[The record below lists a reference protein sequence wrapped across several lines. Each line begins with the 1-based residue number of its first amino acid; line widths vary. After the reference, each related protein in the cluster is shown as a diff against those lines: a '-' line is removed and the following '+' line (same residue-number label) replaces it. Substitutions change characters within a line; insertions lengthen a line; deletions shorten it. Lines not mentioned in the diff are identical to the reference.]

1 MGYKKVSEF
10 EEIFNIKDSDMFL
23 IDRGGQPKAIKAI
36 NMMKYF
42 GSGGGG
48 GAEPSGILSIT
59 ISGNN
64 TVDNNAW
71 FTGSSIAYDTIS
83 GAYGWLYGRD
93 LKEIKISYNGHDYVY
108 WDTTETKPA
117 YFFQFIDD
125 DNAVIIMG
133 GGADS
138 TKFDFYIV
146 AGSDNATVENL
157 PSALKHDDVVGAVY
171 DYETLTT
178 TESDFPMT
186 LEFTNMA
193 VVEPEPTATFNFT
206 LTNDDF
212 GTIEGAGVS
221 AYRKTFSGISDFLN
235 GKDFDELK
243 LQLNDGEELPKGNT
257 GNNAFMIDGGSTDTL
272 KILTVGTDDMSSQG
286 FNLLLYISLAE
297 NASTS
302 FGSMAKDE
310 VILVRYNSSGAPS
323 ALPDN
328 YMPFTV
334 KFNYYGYVEPSP
346 EPEPEPSGNS
356 FSFTVNDSDYV
367 QISELGESTY
377 GYRKTFSGI
386 SDFIKTRA
394 YSKFRAKVNN
404 GELLYQGD
412 DPEKPEGSSNGFMF
426 GPQSYK
432 VYIFMTNVNGTSVY
446 AYIAMETCTSTDSGV
461 GIAMQKDEIIVLSPE
476 DSGTVEIP
484 SELLPLTIELI
495 YVGETDTSFTAMFDQ
510 TNLID
515 TEEIEFPYLIKT
527 CTGLSDFLTNSNL
540 DTLRVKFNGTELSR
554 TDQACFMMLT
564 DYEDIA
570 QIPVFILSIAFNEAN
585 PVYGFSCYISK
596 ENETQIPDLP
606 SLNKDDVIL
615 FDGNAGEISSSLYP
629 ITIEFIRE

>member
-48 GAEPSGILSIT
+48 GAEPSGTLSIT

-71 FTGSSIAYDTIS
+71 FTGSRIAYDTNS

-93 LKEIKISYNGHDYVY
+93 LKEIKITYNGHDYVY

-138 TKFDFYIV
+138 SKFDFYIV

-193 VVEPEPTATFNFT
+193 VVEPEPTATFDFT
-206 LTNDDF
+206 LTDDDF
-212 GTIEGAGVS
+212 GTIEGVGLS
-221 AYRKTFSGISDFLN
+221 AYRKTFSGLSDFFN

-243 LQLNDGEELPKGNT
+243 LQLNDGEELPNADRGGNS
-257 GNNAFMIDGGSTDTL
+257 FSESGSTDTL
-272 KILTVGTDDMSSQG
+272 KALIITTDDMVSQG
-286 FNLLLYISLAE
+286 FNLILYMSLAE

-302 FGSMAKDE
+302 FGSMGKDE
-310 VILVRYNSSGAPS
+310 VILARYNPSGAPS
-323 ALPDN
+323 ALPDS

-367 QISELGESTY
+367 QISELGESAY

-432 VYIFMTNVNGTSVY
+432 VYLFMTNVNGTSVY

-476 DSGTVEIP
+476 GSGTAEIP

-510 TNLID
+510 TNLVD
-515 TEEIEFPYLIKT
+515 TEEIEFPCLIKT

-554 TDQACFMMLT
+554 TDHACLMMLM
-564 DYEDIA
+564 DYEDIV
-570 QIPVFILSIAFNEAN
+570 QIPVFILNITFNEAN
-585 PVYGFSCYISK
+585 PVYGFNCYIPK

>member
-1 MGYKKVSEF
+1 MGYKKVSDF

-48 GAEPSGILSIT
+48 GAEPSGTLSIT

-71 FTGSSIAYDTIS
+71 FTGSSIAYDTNS

-93 LKEIKISYNGHDYVY
+93 LKEIKITYNGHDYVY
-108 WDTTETKPA
+108 WDATETKPA

-193 VVEPEPTATFNFT
+193 VVDPEPTATFNFT

-212 GTIEGAGVS
+212 VTIEGVGLS
-221 AYRKTFSGISDFLN
+221 AYRKTFSGLSDFLN

-257 GNNAFMIDGGSTDTL
+257 ANNSFMIDSGSTDTL
-272 KILTVGTDDMSSQG
+272 KIFTIGTDDMSSQG
-286 FNLLLYISLAE
+286 FNLILYMSLAE

-310 VILVRYNSSGAPS
+310 VILVRYNTSGAPS
-323 ALPDN
+323 ALPDS

-356 FSFTVNDSDYV
+356 FSFTVNN
-367 QISELGESTY
+367 SEYGVIDGLGAN
-377 GYRKTFSGI
+377 GYRKTVNGI
-386 SDFIKTRA
+386 SDYLNNNEEYLTNEETVANFSAIVNGIEVFQVNDPNGNTFIMNKI
-394 YSKFRAKVNN
+394 
-404 GELLYQGD
+404 
-412 DPEKPEGSSNGFMF
+412 SSNLWVFAIVVTISEIELNFNG
-426 GPQSYK
+426 
-432 VYIFMTNVNGTSVY
+432 YISLGESDNSDISFIPTL
-446 AYIAMETCTSTDSGV
+446 
-461 GIAMQKDEIIVLSPE
+461 KDEIIIIRTT
-476 DSGTVEIP
+476 DNGAAEIP
-484 SELLPLTIELI
+484 SEVMPLNIEFK
-495 YVGETDTSFTAMFDQ
+495 YDESETPTSDSFTATF
-510 TNLID
+510 N
-515 TEEIEFPYLIKT
+515 E
-527 CTGLSDFLTNSNL
+527 SD
-540 DTLRVKFNGTELSR
+540 
-554 TDQACFMMLT
+554 LT
-564 DYEDIA
+564 DV
-570 QIPVFILSIAFNEAN
+570 P
-585 PVYGFSCYISK
+585 
-596 ENETQIPDLP
+596 
-606 SLNKDDVIL
+606 
-615 FDGNAGEISSSLYP
+615 EISQSEYQSLKK
-629 ITIEFIRE
+629 

>member
-48 GAEPSGILSIT
+48 GAEPSGTLSIT

-71 FTGSSIAYDTIS
+71 FTGSSIAYDTNS

-138 TKFDFYIV
+138 SKFDFYIV

-206 LTNDDF
+206 LTDDDF
-212 GTIEGAGVS
+212 GTIEGVGLS
-221 AYRKTFSGISDFLN
+221 AYRKTFSGLSDFLN

-257 GNNAFMIDGGSTDTL
+257 GNNAFMIDSGSTDTL
-272 KILTVGTDDMSSQG
+272 KILTIGTDDMSSQG

-310 VILVRYNSSGAPS
+310 VILVRYNTSGAPS
-323 ALPDN
+323 ALPDS

-356 FSFTVNDSDYV
+356 FTATFNESDLTDV
-367 QISELGESTY
+367 PEISQSEYQSL
-377 GYRKTFSGI
+377 RK
-386 SDFIKTRA
+386 
-394 YSKFRAKVNN
+394 V
-404 GELLYQGD
+404 
-412 DPEKPEGSSNGFMF
+412 
-426 GPQSYK
+426 
-432 VYIFMTNVNGTSVY
+432 V
-446 AYIAMETCTSTDSGV
+446 
-461 GIAMQKDEIIVLSPE
+461 
-476 DSGTVEIP
+476 
-484 SELLPLTIELI
+484 
-495 YVGETDTSFTAMFDQ
+495 
-510 TNLID
+510 
-515 TEEIEFPYLIKT
+515 
-527 CTGLSDFLTNSNL
+527 TGLSDFLTASDL
-540 DTLRVKFNGTELSR
+540 ETLGIKFNNIELSNYFNSE
-554 TDQACFMMLT
+554 DVSNVNWYMLQ
-564 DYEDIA
+564 DYR
-570 QIPVFILSIAFNEAN
+570 QLVSIPIIILSINMGVEN
-585 PVYGFSCYISK
+585 PSYGLGVYISL
-596 ENETQIPDLP
+596 E
-606 SLNKDDVIL
+606 DDVAFPETSVVLQKDECIIC
-615 FDGNAGEISSSLYP
+615 DSNNGEISSSLYP